1 MKYIYVLLFSFGFFS
16 PIAAQQ
22 AAPDFSRIKDYQ
34 LQMDSLKRYCNQL
47 LGSDATKGDN
57 FPEALICGLKG
68 LQLARKDDHK
78 SISQFALVTGVAYYN
93 AMRFDSALVY
103 MKRSARESQQAGAV
117 GLIAWSQSNLIPLYM
132 QTQQIQRADSV
143 AETLKT
149 IADTTKDEIALTKCY
164 YGLGNY
170 YYLKSYYA
178 TAQGY
183 FLKSIDINKRI
194 SDTSNDNRYR
204 MEYAVQSYM
213 LYKIYGNNELFDKAL
228 AALKDGSRYMHSS
241 SALNIRYHSAYVD
254 AYTTLPIANID
265 SALYYYHRLE
275 EIPRTNKGVGSEY
288 VMSNIAIAQYYV
300 KTKDYPRAMTYIDK
314 GMALAEES
322 KAPFLI
328 HQVQNIKGL
337 YKFHTGAYD
346 EAIELLLQAIA
357 ISRNV
362 NKGNYLESVHAIAEA
377 YKAKGDLK
385 QAIDYYD
392 LYDKEKDTFT
402 RANMNRYFA
411 DLDVQY
417 RTREKEKQISSLST
431 ANKVRELELK
441 NAQRLR
447 LFLIG
452 GLVALGIISLLLYRI
467 YRNKEKL
474 NKALND
480 RNRELDKLNARLA
493 LANESKAKLFGIFSH
508 DLRSP
513 VSKIAQF
520 LRLQKENPD
529 LFNDNARSE
538 YHEKFTNVTDNLLNT
553 MEDLLLWSKSQMEN
567 FTPEYHAVALRDL
580 ALKEINL
587 LHSQIEEKNLVI
599 DNQIPESFLSVTDEN
614 FVSIILRNLLQ
625 NAVRYSQSSAI
636 VLLETQDSSLLISN
650 PSTSGISAAALNE
663 LLEKGAVS
671 SNNFGL
677 GLQISKDLAERIG
690 IRFYFKERQ
699 PGTVT
704 AVLEWET
711 PEV

>member
-1 MKYIYVLLFSFGFFS
+1 MKYIYALIFSFGFVI
-16 PIAAQQ
+16 PLAAQQ
-22 AAPDFSRIKDYQ
+22 ATPDFSRIKDYQ
-34 LQMDSLKRYCNQL
+34 VQMDSLKRYCNLL
-47 LGSDATKGDN
+47 LGSDAAKGDN
-57 FPEALICGLKG
+57 FPQALVYGLKG
-68 LQLARKDDHK
+68 LELAHKDDHK
-78 SISQFALVTGVAYYN
+78 SISQFALVAGVAYYN
-93 AMRFDSALVY
+93 AARFDSALVY
-103 MKRSARESQQAGAV
+103 MKLSAKESRQAGATS
-117 GLIAWSQSNLIPLYM
+117 LIAWSQSNLIPLYM
-132 QTQQIQRADSV
+132 QTQQTPRADSV
-143 AETLKT
+143 AEILK
-149 IADTTKDEIALTKCY
+149 AVSDTTRDNIALTKCY

-241 SALNIRYHSAYVD
+241 SALNLRYHSAYVD

-265 SALYYYHRLE
+265 SALYYYHRME
-275 EIPRTNKGVGSEY
+275 EIPRRGAGSEY
-288 VMSNIAIAQYYV
+288 IMSNIAIAQYYI
-300 KTKDYPRAMTYIDK
+300 KTKDYPKAATYIDR
-314 GMALAEES
+314 GMALAEAS

-328 HQVQNIKGL
+328 HQAQNIKGL
-337 YKFHTGAYD
+337 YKLHTGAYD
-346 EAIELLLQAIA
+346 EAIALLQQTIP

-362 NKGNYLESVHAIAEA
+362 NKGNYLESVHAIADA

-385 QAIDYYD
+385 KAIDYYD

-417 RTREKEKQISSLST
+417 RTREKEKQINSLSS

-480 RNRELDKLNARLA
+480 RNKDLDRLNARLA

-538 YHEKFTNVTDNLLNT
+538 YHEKFTNVTANLLNT

-567 FTPEYHAVALRDL
+567 FTPEYHAIAIRDL

-587 LHSQIEEKNLVI
+587 LHSQIEEKNLAI
-599 DNQIPESFLSVTDEN
+599 DNKIPESFLSVTDEN

-625 NAVRYSQSSAI
+625 NAVRYSQSSATI
-636 VLLETQDSSLLISN
+636 LLETQGSAVLISN
-650 PSTSGISAAALNE
+650 PSTSGISMAQLNE

-690 IRFYFKERQ
+690 IRFYFKEQ
-699 PGTVT
+699 KPDSVT
-704 AVLEWET
+704 AVLEWEQQ
-711 PEV
+711 PE